1 MKYQQP
7 TERKYEDSLT
17 ARVLYNAMGSLLQS
31 YAENVATAGKK
42 DEKQRLFAKYGNG
55 NLFGKEWEVDE
66 VRSELEEFVQSY
78 FFDGIETKLPGFK
91 ERFETT
97 TKNPM
102 TVLKDYLSQLD
113 QSYVSSPEGQ
123 EQLKSLRGLLNHRYS
138 IFKKQL
144 EGLKSLE
151 NVDETVL
158 ENAKDAFAA
167 LFLPYSLIGNRFKFL
182 EN

>member
-1 MKYQQP
+1 MKYQPP
-7 TERKYEDSLT
+7 TEMKYEDGLT
-17 ARVLYNAMGSLLQS
+17 ARVLYNTMESLLES
-31 YAENVATAGKK
+31 YAEKVAAARKQDGK
-42 DEKQRLFAKYGNG
+42 QGLFAKYGD
-55 NLFGKEWEVDE
+55 LFGKEWEAGE

-78 FFDGIETKLPGFK
+78 FFGGIETKLPGFK
-91 ERFETT
+91 ERFERI

-102 TVLKDYLSQLD
+102 TVLKEYLNQLD
-113 QSYVSSPEGQ
+113 KSYVSSPEGQ
-123 EQLKSLRGLLNHRYS
+123 EQLKSLQDLLNHRYS
-138 IFKKQL
+138 IFKGQL

-151 NVDETVL
+151 NADETVL